1 MCGVETRIQK
11 IRQQKLI
18 STALLLFWMTIIFLM
33 SSRNADVSTLDSHRI
48 GTIVATIIRLVKPS
62 FSIAG
67 LVEMMD
73 HAIRKTAHMSEYLIL
88 AMLLM
93 NCLQAYGIKHRPGG
107 RYAMAIGALYAL
119 TDEVHQ
125 YFVPGRSCQL
135 SDVLIDSVG
144 VFLGV
149 CLFSIIIK
157 SKLKN
162 QGNEKFKH

>member
-1 MCGVETRIQK
+1 MSGVETRIQE

-18 STALLLFWMTIIFLM
+18 STILLLSWMVIIFLM
-33 SSRNADVSTLDSHRI
+33 SARNADVSTSDSNRI
-48 GTIVATIIRLVKPS
+48 GTMIAMMIRLVEPS
-62 FSIAG
+62 FSTAE
-67 LVEMMD
+67 LVESLD
-73 HAIRKTAHMSEYLIL
+73 HAIRKTAHMSEYMIL

-93 NCLQAYGIKHRPGG
+93 NCLQAYGIKHRPEGG
-107 RYAMAIGALYAL
+107 YAMAIGALYAL

-157 SKLKN
+157 SKLTN
-162 QGNEKFKH
+162 QGNEKCK